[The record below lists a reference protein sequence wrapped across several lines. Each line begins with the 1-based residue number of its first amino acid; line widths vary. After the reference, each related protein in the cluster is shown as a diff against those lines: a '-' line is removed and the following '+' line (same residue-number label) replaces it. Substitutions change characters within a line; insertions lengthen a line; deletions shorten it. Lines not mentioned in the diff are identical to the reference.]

1 MITDINIIMMAH
13 KYQPSSKDQ
22 AHHTD
27 TTLTPHYILK
37 CSVVWDCGCG
47 VVRRHRGLCSYRVRG
62 VDGSRATH
70 LTVES
75 YTVVMLLT
83 FILIIISITSPPDSS
98 IPGLQPSFSANP
110 SHRSLPFLLQDRL
123 HGFAIC
129 LPILLSISVFSFQF
143 FCFSTF

>member
-83 FILIIISITSPPDSS
+83 FILIIISITSPLTLPF
-98 IPGLQPSFSANP
+98 QAYN
-110 SHRSLPFLLQDRL
+110 LPFLQ
-123 HGFAIC
+123 
-129 LPILLSISVFSFQF
+129 ILLTVAFPF
-143 FCFSTF
+143 FFRTDSTDSPYVDRYF